1 MAEATVEQD
10 RYLGTTELK
19 RYAPSSP
26 TGWDWKKE
34 LKTNQ
39 YLSPVQRKI
48 ILRLHDPEYQRFELD
63 PAFVDKYRKIK
74 PPFGFNGFGELVY
87 KRTYSRIMP
96 DGKNEEWVDTVNRVI
111 DGTYN
116 LQKRWIQERGLEW
129 SDYTAQESAQEMF
142 QRMFQMKFLPPGRG
156 IWAMGSEIT
165 EERGL
170 YAALNNCAFV
180 STENISEKLSKPFR
194 FLMDMS
200 MLGVGVGFDTRGDG
214 EMVVRGAD
222 YRRGRE
228 RFVIPDSREGW
239 VESVGRVI
247 DSYLQGTSPIKL
259 VYDKVRPKGE
269 LITGFGGKSSGPEP
283 LRELHESLEE
293 ILSKNK
299 GKPLSARTIVDLQ
312 NVIGRCVVA
321 GNVRRTA
328 EIALG
333 DANDEEFLD
342 LKNYAR
348 NPERKEYGWTSN
360 NSVFGVVG
368 MDYHEIAERIRIN
381 GEPGVIWLD
390 NIRKFGRMLDPANNK
405 DHRAKGVNPCVEQSM
420 EDFELCNLVETFP
433 FNHDSKQDF
442 LRTLKFAYMY
452 AKTVSLGETHWPETN
467 RVLLRNRRIGASV
480 SGVSQFA
487 NKHGLENLREW
498 LEEGYATI
506 QHYDDVYS
514 GWMTVPRS
522 IKTTSVK
529 PSGTV
534 SSVAG
539 ATPGMHW
546 PISEYYIRRMR
557 LSKGSGLVGPLQ
569 EAGIP
574 IEEDYSDKSS
584 LVVEF
589 PVHVGEGIRSEQNVS
604 MWEQFEMTSFM
615 QKYWADNQV
624 SATIK
629 FQPDLSP
636 KENEELGR
644 LKVREKA
651 ARDYGMEARS
661 GKVDFEVPVSSPKAL
676 ERVVSFVDRFEERI
690 EKMDKLSEE
699 GRIER
704 WSAALEGV
712 KRNWLMFTERDNH
725 RMEYLEEKK
734 TKSEGD
740 QIEHSL
746 NHFQYEL
753 KGISLLPNRQDAYKQ
768 MPFEPIT
775 REEYMERTKNLK
787 PIDFSKVHSEKANVD
802 KFCNNDTCELP
813 TFKPGNGNGN
823 GKGTLANLITPL
835 VLPEEKK

>member
-10 RYLGTTELK
+10 PYLGTTELK
-19 RYAPSSP
+19 RYITPE
-26 TGWDWKKE
+26 WDWKKE
-34 LKTNQ
+34 LRTNQ
-39 YLSPVQRKI
+39 YMSSIQKKI
-48 ILRLHDPEYQRFELD
+48 VTRLHDPDFQRFELD
-63 PAFVDKYRKIK
+63 APFVDKYRKVK

-111 DGTYN
+111 NGTYN
-116 LQKRWIQERGLEW
+116 LQKRWIQDRGLEW
-129 SDYTAQESAQEMF
+129 SDYKAQESAQEMF
-142 QRMFQMKFLPPGRG
+142 LRMFQMKFLPPGRG

-180 STENISEKLSKPFR
+180 STEGIGEKLSKPFR

-200 MLGVGVGFDTRGDG
+200 MLGVGVGFDTRGAGD
-214 EMVVRGAD
+214 ELIVLGAD
-222 YRRGRE
+222 YRRGKE
-228 RFVIPDSREGW
+228 RFVIPDTREGW

-247 DSYLQGTSPIKL
+247 DSYLMGTSPVKL
-259 VYDKVRPKGE
+259 SYEKVRPKGE
-269 LITGFGGKSSGPEP
+269 LIAGFGGKSSGPEP
-283 LRELHESLEE
+283 LQELHESLEE

-299 GKPLSARTIVDLQ
+299 GRPLSSRTIVDLQ
-312 NVIGRCVVA
+312 NVIGKCVVA

-333 DANDEEFLD
+333 DALDEEFLD
-342 LKNYAR
+342 LKNYQR
-348 NPERKEYGWTSN
+348 NPERADYGWTSN
-360 NSVFGVVG
+360 NSVFGKVG
-368 MDYHEIAERIRIN
+368 MDYHEIAERIRMN

-390 NIRKFGRMLDPANNK
+390 NIRRFGRMLDPEDNK

-433 FNHDSKQDF
+433 NNHDSVDDF

-467 RVLLRNRRIGASV
+467 RVLLRNRRIGASM
-480 SGVSQFA
+480 SGVAQFVQ
-487 NKHGLENLREW
+487 KEGLEGLREW
-498 LEEGYATI
+498 AEKGYKTI
-506 QHYDDVYS
+506 QHYDEVYS
-514 GWMTVPRS
+514 NWMTVPRS

-557 LSKGSGLVGPLQ
+557 VSKGSELVEPLK

-574 IEEDYSDKSS
+574 IEDDFYDKSS
-584 LVVEF
+584 FVVEF
-589 PVHVGEGIRSEQNVS
+589 PVHVGEGMRSEQNVS
-604 MWEQFEMTSFM
+604 MWEQFEMASFM

-636 KENEELGR
+636 KELSEVERLVGR
-644 LKVREKA
+644 RE
-651 ARDYGMEARS
+651 RFS
-661 GKVDFEVPVSSPKAL
+661 QKAL
-676 ERVVSFVDRFEERI
+676 ENQVILSMGTDVSEDELRKEYPGALVFVDRFEKRLDG
-690 EKMDKLSEE
+690 MDVILDK

-704 WSAALEGV
+704 WGGVLEQV
-712 KRNWLMFTERDNH
+712 KDKYAIFTQHDSQRLH
-725 RMEYLEEKK
+725 KLEEKAA
-734 TKSEGD
+734 KSEGG
-740 QIEHSL
+740 QIEHAL

-753 KGISLLPNRQDAYKQ
+753 KGISLLPNKEDAYRQ
-768 MPFEPIT
+768 LPFEPIT
-775 REEYMERTKNLK
+775 REEYLERTKKLK
-787 PIDFSKVHSEKANVD
+787 QIDFSKVQKEKANVD
-802 KFCNNDTCELP
+802 RFCNNDTCEIVP
-813 TFKPGNGNGN
+813 VAGNNGN
-823 GKGTLANLITPL
+823 GKKAIITPL
-835 VLPEEKK
+835 KIQSIQTEK